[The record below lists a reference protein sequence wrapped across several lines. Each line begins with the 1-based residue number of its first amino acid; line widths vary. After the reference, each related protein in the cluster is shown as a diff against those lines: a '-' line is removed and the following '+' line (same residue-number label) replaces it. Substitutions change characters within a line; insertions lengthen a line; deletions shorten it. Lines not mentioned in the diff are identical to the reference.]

1 MNFKKLL
8 KESVWVY
15 AFVFITAFAGYF
27 IRILYAH
34 NLSVAE
40 YGLFYAVL
48 GFIFLFGSL
57 REFGFNSS
65 QLFYMN
71 EFIAEKEYSKA
82 KGVFHISLVSQVIL
96 SILIT
101 IIIFTI
107 KPYLVTHF
115 FKSESAGII
124 IDILLGMFIVQVFFR
139 SISSVFGSFQK
150 HLLYQLKDFLPIIFT
165 LIFSLLFFFLGFKL
179 LTAPI
184 SNFLGGLLV
193 LLIYIFLYNTQL
205 KEMKV
210 KAYYDKDIRN
220 RVLKYAFVIGLGSST
235 TGLFLPY
242 IDTVMLTWMKGVE
255 SVAYYNVVQPS
266 MRIILILTFPLF
278 NILSPIVMNLF
289 HKKKI
294 RELSAIATF
303 VYNNFLILTLP
314 IAIIL
319 FVFSKEIIILIFGAK
334 YIQASLALK
343 VYVLFSIFLF
353 LRIFNFTF
361 LGSIGEVAHISK
373 VLWIGAGANV
383 ILNLILIYFFD
394 YTGAVVA
401 TGLSFI
407 LMSYLTTTYL
417 NKKIKI
423 NIDYMQQFK
432 IIGAGAIFLL
442 VAALLENYLHFPWK
456 FGILLEGL
464 VVLAASSIV
473 YLSLL
478 VAFRVVTKEKINFL
492 IKMFKQNPSY

>member
-1 MNFKKLL
+1 MNFKNLL
-8 KESVWVY
+8 KESVWIYV
-15 AFVFITAFAGYF
+15 FVLITSFAGYF
-27 IRILYAH
+27 VRILYAR

-71 EFIAEKEYSKA
+71 KFIAEKEYSKA
-82 KGVFHISLVSQVIL
+82 KGVFHISLASQVIL

-124 IDILLGMFIVQVFFR
+124 IDLLLGMFIVQVFFI

-150 HLLYQLKDFLPIIFT
+150 HLLYQLKDFIPIIST
-165 LIFSLLFFFLGFKL
+165 LIFSLLFFFLGFRL

-184 SNFLGGLLV
+184 SYLLGGLLV
-193 LLIYIFLYNTQL
+193 LLIYLFLYNTQL

-210 KAYYDKDIRN
+210 KAYYDKNIRN
-220 RVLKYAFVIGLGSST
+220 SVLKYAFVIGLGSST

-242 IDTVMLTWMKGVE
+242 MDTVMLTWMKNVE

-278 NILSPIVMNLF
+278 NLLSPIVMNLF

-314 IAIIL
+314 IAMIL

-343 VYVLFSIFLF
+343 IYVLFSIFLF

-361 LGSIGEVAHISK
+361 LGSIGRGGYVSK

-401 TGLSFI
+401 TGLSYV
-407 LMSYLTTTYL
+407 LMTIMTTAYL
-417 NKKIKI
+417 NKKTKI
-423 NIDYMQQFK
+423 NIDYGQQFK
-432 IIGAGAIFLL
+432 IIGAGVAFLL
-442 VAALLENYLHFPWK
+442 VATFLENYLHFPWK
-456 FGILLEGL
+456 LGILLEGL
-464 VVLAASSIV
+464 VVLGASSIV